1 MCLFYFS
8 CENTITDSPDISDC
22 NNVPNGSA
30 SVDDCGDC
38 VAPEDFN
45 GAKDCTGVCDGSSS
59 FDNCGVCYPG
69 GQDAS
74 FEAGKCV
81 QDCFG
86 AWGGTAMIDDCWVCD
101 GDDSCKDCNG
111 NINGTAFTDGCGDCV
126 GGNTEETACATD
138 CNGDW
143 GGSAVVDVCGVCGG
157 GVTSTDDCLACEA
170 GLTIGCDN
178 ICSTAPTVYDVCDIC
193 GGDGSTC
200 KDCNGVPNGDAV
212 EDNCGTCDNDSS
224 NDCVLDCAGIWG
236 GSSIDDDCGICGGDN
251 STCIV
256 INEIN
261 YNSSD
266 AFNPEDWVELYNSS
280 ESPINIGTWKL
291 KDEAND
297 HVFIIP
303 ENTILSP
310 SNFIVLCKD
319 TTAFTDLFPE
329 VANFIGNL
337 KFGLG
342 GGGDMIRLFDS
353 YEQLIDVVEYDDE
366 GEWPVEADGTGATLE
381 LIHPSL
387 DNTSA
392 TNWGYSIDNGTAGEN
407 GTPGE
412 INSVYD
418 DE

>member
-1 MCLFYFS
+1 MKGIFITQNNKINLSPYTLITTNVIIIMLLLFFS
-8 CENTITDSPDISDC
+8 CENTITDNPDILDC

-30 SVDDCGDC
+30 SLDDCGDC

-45 GAKDCTGVCDGSSS
+45 GAQDCTGVCDGSSS

-81 QDCFG
+81 LDCFG
-86 AWGGTAMIDDCWVCD
+86 AWGGTAVIDDCGVCD
-101 GDDSCKDCNG
+101 ATYETQPEFPYGICDCYGTPNGDS
-111 NINGTAFTDGCGDCV
+111 ILDGCSDCV
-126 GGNTEETACATD
+126 GGNTDLDPCP
-138 CNGDW
+138 N
-143 GGSAVVDVCGVCGG
+143 
-157 GVTSTDDCLACEA
+157 
-170 GLTIGCDN
+170 
-178 ICSTAPTVYDVCDIC
+178 
-193 GGDGSTC
+193 
-200 KDCNGVPNGDAV
+200 DCNGVPGGGDV
-212 EDNCGTCDNDSS
+212 VDNCGTCDNDSF

-266 AFNPEDWVELYNSS
+266 VFNPEDWVELYNSS

-303 ENTILSP
+303 ENTILLAG
-310 SNFIVLCKD
+310 NFIVLCKD
-319 TTAFTDLFPE
+319 STAFTSLFPE
-329 VANFIGNL
+329 VTNFIGDL
-337 KFGLG
+337 GFGLG
-342 GGGDMIRLFDS
+342 GGGDMVRLFDS

-366 GEWPVEADGTGATLE
+366 GEWLVEADGTGATLE

-392 TNWGYSIDNGTAGEN
+392 TNWGYSIDY

>member
-1 MCLFYFS
+1 MYKIITMVLLFFS
-8 CENTITDSPDISDC
+8 CENTITDSPDILDC

-30 SVDDCGDC
+30 SLDDCGDC

-45 GAKDCTGVCDGSSS
+45 GAQDCTGVCDGSSS
-59 FDNCGVCYPG
+59 FDNCGVCYSG
-69 GQDAS
+69 GQDSS

-86 AWGGTAMIDDCWVCD
+86 AWGGTAVIDDCGVCD
-101 GDDSCKDCNG
+101 ATYETQPEFPYGICDCSGTPNGDS
-111 NINGTAFTDGCGDCV
+111 ILDGCSDCV
-126 GGNTEETACATD
+126 GGNTDLDPCP
-138 CNGDW
+138 N
-143 GGSAVVDVCGVCGG
+143 
-157 GVTSTDDCLACEA
+157 
-170 GLTIGCDN
+170 
-178 ICSTAPTVYDVCDIC
+178 
-193 GGDGSTC
+193 
-200 KDCNGVPNGDAV
+200 DCNGVPGGGDV
-212 EDNCGTCDNDSS
+212 VDNCGTCDNDSF

-266 AFNPEDWVELYNSS
+266 VFNPEDWVELYNSS

-303 ENTILSP
+303 ENTILSAG
-310 SNFIVLCKD
+310 NFIVLCKGS
-319 TTAFTDLFPE
+319 TAFTSLFPE
-329 VANFIGNL
+329 VTNFIGDL
-337 KFGLG
+337 GFGLG
-342 GGGDMIRLFDS
+342 GGGDMVRLFDS
-353 YEQLIDVVEYDDE
+353 YEQLIDVVEYDD
-366 GEWPVEADGTGATLE
+366 GGVWPVEADGSGATLE

-392 TNWGYSIDNGTAGEN
+392 TNWGYSIDNGT
-407 GTPGE
+407 PGE